1 MDITHMKKLVKK
13 LAAITLIVAA
23 GANAAAA
30 QTNWSFVLL
39 GDTRDGDN
47 TSTGISTNLPAIAQ
61 KIASLH
67 PQLVIVAGDFCNG
80 NALNTNS
87 PLYPPD
93 GNFTNL
99 AMKAVYAKFFDNWK
113 AAMQPVFDYSAGTGI
128 PIYTVRGNHE
138 SNDTGQ
144 APIEVLKQAYREA
157 FSAYVPTNGPNND
170 LTNDQRGFSW
180 SLTTNNVTFVAVDQY
195 FNFDRTYVGGT
206 TPWSGYHY
214 IDQAWV
220 TQQLRQASSPYKIL
234 ITHEPAFQTVGN
246 GPIGDDQ
253 QNEVAQHF
261 FGTNNA
267 AMQTR
272 SNFWNDLGDA
282 GAQMY
287 YCGHLHLESVGST
300 TNNHGHTII
309 HLLGG
314 NGGAPAQDF
323 IGNPEP
329 GVTPLYNNG
338 NILVTNGGNVSVQA
352 YFGFVRAIVTD
363 DNLTIQYYSLNPTNS
378 SPATNSWIV
387 ADYVTQIT
395 SARAR
400 PIISMPFDPRAGTF
414 SYTRSD
420 PAGTGLSYSIE
431 TSPDLKAWSVD
442 AGATQTVTG
451 INNNTQTVQVVLS
464 GPKPLTAP
472 RLFIRVRAQ

>member
-1 MDITHMKKLVKK
+1 MKKSLTE
-13 LAAITLIVAA
+13 LAVLILIAVAV
-23 GANAAAA
+23 ANAASA
-30 QTNWSFVLL
+30 QTNWSFVML
-39 GDTRDGDN
+39 GDTRDEDN
-47 TSTGISTNLPAIAQ
+47 TSTGISTNLHAIAE

-87 PLYPPD
+87 PRYPSD

-99 AMKAVYAKFFDNWK
+99 AMKMVYAEFFGNWK

-144 APIEVLKQAYREA
+144 APIEVLKQAYQEA
-157 FSAYVPTNGPNND
+157 FSAYVPTNGPNNGS
-170 LTNDQRGFSW
+170 TNDQRGFSW

-195 FNFDRTYVGGT
+195 FNFDPTST
-206 TPWSGYHY
+206 NTPWSGYHY
-214 IDQAWV
+214 IDQTWV
-220 TQQLRQASSPYKIL
+220 TQQFRQATSPYKIL

-246 GPIGDDQ
+246 GPVGDDQ

-261 FGTNNA
+261 FGTNSA
-267 AMQTR
+267 AIQTR

-323 IGNPEP
+323 INNPEP
-329 GVTPLYNNG
+329 GVTLLYNNG
-338 NILVTNGGNVSVQA
+338 NFVITNGTNVSVQA

-363 DNLTIQYYSLNPTNS
+363 EKLTIQYYSLNPTNS
-378 SPATNSWIV
+378 GPADTWLV
-387 ADYVTQIT
+387 ADYVTQIA

-400 PIISMPFDPRAGTF
+400 PVINLPFDPRAGTF

-420 PAGTGLSYSIE
+420 PAGTGLSYKIE
-431 TSPDLKAWSVD
+431 TSPDLRTWSED
-442 AGATQTVTG
+442 AGATQTVTA
-451 INNNTQTVQVVLS
+451 IDNNKQTVQVVLS
-464 GPKPLTAP
+464 GPKPLTGP
-472 RLFIRVRAQ
+472 SLFICVTAQ